1 MVFVDR
7 ALRLVK
13 VHLMQDATGDSILEA
28 KNEFERDCMNRKV
41 VPRLTL
47 S

>member
-7 ALRLVK
+7 DLRLVK

-28 KNEFERDCMNRKV
+28 NNAFECDCMTRKV
-41 VPRLTL
+41 VP
-47 S
+47 